1 MENIDPDE
9 DDCGANRNN
18 ASYFRSDIDINKTT
32 IMGQGQQQTN
42 NGTVNK
48 LIESM

>member
-9 DDCGANRNN
+9 DDCGARNK

-32 IMGQGQQQTN
+32 MTGQQ
-42 NGTVNK
+42 
-48 LIESM
+48 